1 MSRAWELFLWLGRAH
16 GDNGL
21 RFGSGFGRR
30 ARVLGP
36 AGFAVGALF
45 RLCRGFFHFI
55 ITTAVSARAR
65 WKKGQEKPE
74 GNCFPSLVYQ
84 FMLGKGFFEVA
95 LQQNYDRG
103 AWRHRGVSVMSFF
116 RQSHVVCHVFCF
128 FLGAFL

>member
-1 MSRAWELFLWLGRAH
+1 MASLPNAP
-16 GDNGL
+16 
-21 RFGSGFGRR
+21 R

-55 ITTAVSARAR
+55 ITTAVSVRAR

-74 GNCFPSLVYQ
+74 GNCFPSLVSQ
-84 FMLGKGFFEVA
+84 FMLGKWFSEVA

-103 AWRHRGVSVMSFF
+103 SLAIQRSFCDATFF